1 EQLLTRQRALY
12 AEPGPLAEKWRT
24 ACGFLD
30 SDIRSGYVRV
40 LWELW
45 AAGLADEALAER
57 WREAVGGGRALLTSA
72 FGEWGAGLAEPL
84 PVEPRVIA
92 QLVTNVF
99 QGVEIELL
107 AGVAEGE
114 APHRELLD
122 ALGAL
127 IERAEST

>member
-1 EQLLTRQRALY
+1 MPSRGR
-12 AEPGPLAEKWRT
+12 WR
-24 ACGFLD
+24 
-30 SDIRSGYVRV
+30 RSGGPRAVSST
-40 LWELW
+40 
-45 AAGLADEALAER
+45 AAAPGGTAASAGAVWRPRCRAEASAWCGGGCVEGGGG
-57 WREAVGGGRALLTSA
+57 WGGVGGGVGEGGRGG
-72 FGEWGAGLAEPL
+72 FGELL